1 MKSSMIIVLPPVR
14 MAAQK
19 KQYITHGTIEEQ
31 LHIDSVYM
39 KLFHIKGLMKL
50 PRDHP

>member
-1 MKSSMIIVLPPVR
+1 MVR
-14 MAAQK
+14 L
-19 KQYITHGTIEEQ
+19 GEQ

-50 PRDHP
+50 PRDHPLVQN